1 MVYFDDYYIL
11 IVEYRFVEKKKKK
24 TEQTNFLLF
33 FCVNNSILV
42 ENISKFVENNVIKW
56 KFYNCFPVFVCIMR
70 LKFTKLHVLYDFF
83 QKKEKPDQM
92 L

>member
-1 MVYFDDYYIL
+1 M
-11 IVEYRFVEKKKKK
+11 
-24 TEQTNFLLF
+24 
-33 FCVNNSILV
+33 ILV

-83 QKKEKPDQM
+83 KKKKNLIRCYENRIFYLCDRTICVKIM
-92 L
+92 VIYGKYRIK

>member
-1 MVYFDDYYIL
+1 M
-11 IVEYRFVEKKKKK
+11 
-24 TEQTNFLLF
+24 
-33 FCVNNSILV
+33 ILV